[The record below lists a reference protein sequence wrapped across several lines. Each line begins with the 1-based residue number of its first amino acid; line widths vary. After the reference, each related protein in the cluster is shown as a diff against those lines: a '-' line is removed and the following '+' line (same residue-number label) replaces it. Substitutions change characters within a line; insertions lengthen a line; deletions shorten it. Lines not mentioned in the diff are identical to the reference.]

1 MLISDSRLAFELHLR
16 CKVFQLN
23 VVDSLLFSLLFFVV
37 SQGRRMK
44 TIDSIGFSLTHSLVR
59 MPIWY
64 PQPF

>member
-23 VVDSLLFSLLFFVV
+23 VVDSLLFSLLFLVV
-37 SQGRRMK
+37 SQGRRMQ
-44 TIDSIGFSLTHSLVR
+44 TIDFAGHSLTHSLVR
-59 MPIWY
+59 LPVWY